1 MAKTLAPTK
10 GNLMMAKN
18 TLRLSKQGYEMLDKK
33 RNILIREMMLLIE
46 EAKEVE
52 AKIEETFAAAYK
64 ALESANVIMGVSK
77 VQNLAHSAVLENSVK
92 VDLRSVMGVEIP
104 VVTADKPDGRPVYGF
119 NGTSSALDEA
129 SVKFNEVKVMTV
141 KLTEIENAVYRLAM
155 NIKKTQKRANALEN
169 ITIPLYDKLSKD
181 IQNALEE
188 KEREEFTR
196 LKVIKRKEV
205 AQKIKEAR
213 EQGDLSENAEYDAAK
228 DEQRD
233 IEARIEDIEKIL
245 KNAEV
250 VVEEEVELDK
260 ISIGCKVKILDV
272 EENEELE
279 YKIVGSTEANSLKG
293 KISNESPVGKALL
306 GAKIGD
312 VVKVETHVGELEYKV
327 LEIQRSN

>member
-64 ALESANVIMGVSK
+64 ALESANVISGVSK

-119 NGTSSALDEA
+119 NGTSALDEA

-155 NIKKTQKRANALEN
+155 NIKKTQKE
-169 ITIPLYDKLSKD
+169 SKC
-181 IQNALEE
+181 
-188 KEREEFTR
+188 
-196 LKVIKRKEV
+196 
-205 AQKIKEAR
+205 
-213 EQGDLSENAEYDAAK
+213 S
-228 DEQRD
+228 
-233 IEARIEDIEKIL
+233 
-245 KNAEV
+245 
-250 VVEEEVELDK
+250 
-260 ISIGCKVKILDV
+260 
-272 EENEELE
+272 
-279 YKIVGSTEANSLKG
+279 
-293 KISNESPVGKALL
+293 
-306 GAKIGD
+306 
-312 VVKVETHVGELEYKV
+312 
-327 LEIQRSN
+327 

>member
-52 AKIEETFAAAYK
+52 AKIEETFAAA
-64 ALESANVIMGVSK
+64 SANVIMGVSK

-188 KEREEFTR
+188 KEREEHTR
-196 LKVIKRKEV
+196 LKIIKRTKE
-205 AQKIKEAR
+205 K
-213 EQGDLSENAEYDAAK
+213 QG
-228 DEQRD
+228 
-233 IEARIEDIEKIL
+233 
-245 KNAEV
+245 
-250 VVEEEVELDK
+250 
-260 ISIGCKVKILDV
+260 
-272 EENEELE
+272 
-279 YKIVGSTEANSLKG
+279 
-293 KISNESPVGKALL
+293 
-306 GAKIGD
+306 
-312 VVKVETHVGELEYKV
+312 
-327 LEIQRSN
+327 

>member
-77 VQNLAHSAVLENSVK
+77 VQNLAHSAVLENSV
-92 VDLRSVMGVEIP
+92 DLRSVMGVEIP
-104 VVTADKPDGRPVYGF
+104 VVMADKPDGRPVYGF

-188 KEREEFTR
+188 KEREEHTR
-196 LKVIKRKEV
+196 LKIIKRTKE
-205 AQKIKEAR
+205 K
-213 EQGDLSENAEYDAAK
+213 QG
-228 DEQRD
+228 
-233 IEARIEDIEKIL
+233 
-245 KNAEV
+245 
-250 VVEEEVELDK
+250 
-260 ISIGCKVKILDV
+260 
-272 EENEELE
+272 
-279 YKIVGSTEANSLKG
+279 
-293 KISNESPVGKALL
+293 
-306 GAKIGD
+306 
-312 VVKVETHVGELEYKV
+312 
-327 LEIQRSN
+327 